1 MVIKQSCRT
10 FDFEQLLFLEIFE
23 LLHKFG
29 SNLSFKSDGNSVNMV
44 NSACRL
50 SYTADD
56 LLLASKRARGRV
68 RLRTGVGKVAVWLLL
83 ASWPP
88 FKACVVAV
96 LLISS
101 SLLFP
106 SPPLN
111 SGEPVS
117 SP

>member
-1 MVIKQSCRT
+1 MN
-10 FDFEQLLFLEIFE
+10 FEQLLFLEIFE

-50 SYTADD
+50 SYTAGD
-56 LLLASKRARGRV
+56 LLLASRRARGRV
-68 RLRTGVGKVAVWLLL
+68 RLRAGVGKAMTWLLL
-83 ASWPP
+83 ASWLP

-96 LLISS
+96 LLLSS

-106 SPPLN
+106 LPPLN
-111 SGEPVS
+111 SGEPVL